1 MTTRVITKPP
11 TGSGGSN
18 QKKHLHHAEG
28 MHVPDDEPR
37 SVRGAPRGGR
47 PEYAEGM
54 HRGFARGRVGSVK
67 SGKNTKRGR
76 AGGGIEPAY
85 SKWLHDLDRE
95 LARLTDGDLS
105 NIHFREPWLR
115 QRFENGTSAVTAARI
130 GRLQFYS
137 PSSLGAARGRT
148 KRGRAI
154 GSVSK
159 PFIIKKSGS
168 GWKLFLRLDVMRQY
182 AARESMVDKFVK
194 NVADYNKKMYGDA
207 YPTGN
212 EMVAINA
219 VPTRG
224 DGYMVVIVRPNEAR
238 AMSTKYRASSI
249 AHHFGRYNF
258 GLSDFVDSYV
268 TYESRS

>member
-1 MTTRVITKPP
+1 MTTRADTKSPDSC
-11 TGSGGSN
+11 GCG
-18 QKKHLHHAEG
+18 QKKHSHHAEG
-28 MHVPDDEPR
+28 MHARGDDEPQ
-37 SVRGAPRGGR
+37 SVRGARR
-47 PEYAEGM
+47 DSRSEYAEGL
-54 HRGFARGRVGSVK
+54 HRGYARGRVG
-67 SGKNTKRGR
+67 KRGR
-76 AGGGIEPAY
+76 AGGGIDPAY
-85 SKWLHDLDRE
+85 SKWLHELDRE

-182 AARESMVDKFVK
+182 AARESMVDRFVK
-194 NVADYNKKMYGDA
+194 NVADYNKKTYGDA